1 MHCKPFLIHHTLKCL
16 LDQQVNKRLNCFQ
29 ILRFIHVLSES
40 HPSKPYKCSLYSV
53 STTKRG
59 TDLFAVGHLALGY
72 LLGRASAKLS
82 SAKVNVPL
90 ILVLS
95 ILPDADILFQSLIP
109 NIHRGPTHS
118 IILLSIAFLPVFA
131 IYRKRAIPYFA
142 AILSH
147 PLIGDFLV
155 GQTKLLWPLQMNFGI
170 GIFMRSPTNMILEW
184 SAFLVSIAVMLKTS
198 DMRKFL
204 QPHLSNL
211 LLCIPAFTVLVPT
224 ILSFPLGVPVWLE
237 PPHLFY
243 MVLFA
248 IAIII
253 ALFRLFKTGFHFK
266 NCL

>member
-1 MHCKPFLIHHTLKCL
+1 M
-16 LDQQVNKRLNCFQ
+16 
-29 ILRFIHVLSES
+29 
-40 HPSKPYKCSLYSV
+40 
-53 STTKRG
+53 
-59 TDLFAVGHLALGY
+59 FAVGHLALGY

-82 SAKVNVPL
+82 TVKVNVPL
-90 ILVLS
+90 LLVLS
-95 ILPDADILFQSLIP
+95 ILPDADILFQPFIP

-131 IYRKRAIPYFA
+131 IYRKRAIPYFV

-147 PLIGDFLV
+147 PLVGDFLI
-155 GQTKLLWPLQMNFGI
+155 GQTKLLWPLQMDFGI
-170 GIFMRSPTNMILEW
+170 GILMRSPTNIILEW
-184 SAFLVSIAVMLKTS
+184 SAFLVSIVVMLKTG

-237 PPHLFY
+237 PPHLVY
-243 MVLFA
+243 MFLFA
-248 IAIII
+248 IAIIM
-253 ALFRLFKTGFHFK
+253 ALFRLFKSSFHFK